1 MIVFIYKLILVV
13 RIVNM
18 EVVVS
23 IIKYL
28 NYMNRFIGEIFYT
41 TCRNDPY
48 FLKKEIVKLIA
59 IPRIYSLCTGCI
71 FSNSR
76 GYPNLGYEL
85 GRRCP
90 GIDPIGCCINMRYKQ
105 YNI

>member
-1 MIVFIYKLILVV
+1 
-13 RIVNM
+13 M
-18 EVVVS
+18 EHVLE

-48 FLKKEIVKLIA
+48 FFKKEIVKLIA
-59 IPRIYSLCTGCI
+59 TPRIHGLCIGCI
-71 FSNSR
+71 FSNNV

-90 GIDPIGCCINMRYKQ
+90 GNDQIDYCINTRYKQ

>member
-1 MIVFIYKLILVV
+1 MEIVVLV
-13 RIVNM
+13 
-18 EVVVS
+18 
-23 IIKYL
+23 IKYL

-59 IPRIYSLCTGCI
+59 TPRIYGLCIGCI
-71 FSNSR
+71 FSNSC

-90 GIDPIGCCINMRYKQ
+90 GIDQIGCCINMRYKQ
-105 YNI
+105 YSNELF

>member
-1 MIVFIYKLILVV
+1 MEIVVAV
-13 RIVNM
+13 
-18 EVVVS
+18 
-23 IIKYL
+23 IKYL

-48 FLKKEIVKLIA
+48 FFKKEIVKLIVT
-59 IPRIYSLCTGCI
+59 PRIYGLCAGCI
-71 FSNSR
+71 FSNSS

-90 GIDPIGCCINMRYKQ
+90 GSDQIGYCINTMYKQ

>member
-1 MIVFIYKLILVV
+1 MEIVVG
-13 RIVNM
+13 
-18 EVVVS
+18 

-59 IPRIYSLCTGCI
+59 IPRIYGLCIGCI
-71 FSNSR
+71 F
-76 GYPNLGYEL
+76 
-85 GRRCP
+85 
-90 GIDPIGCCINMRYKQ
+90 
-105 YNI
+105 

>member
-18 EVVVS
+18 EIVVS

-41 TCRNDPY
+41 TCRNDPC
-48 FLKKEIVKLIA
+48 FLEKEIVKLIA
-59 IPRIYSLCTGCI
+59 TSRIYGCTGCI
-71 FSNSR
+71 FSNNS

-90 GIDPIGCCINMRYKQ
+90 GIDQIGCCINMRYKQ